1 MADLLSKIVIVIRGK
16 VSAVN
21 LKIFLNMHF
30 KLELVSV
37 ELTKENVRIDLSAT
51 GIYNIVVGLMSKH
64 LKKQTYFH
72 RDNVGQLNQIKSR
85 REAMHSLVFH
95 QFIRLFILEY
105 CVAGIHI

>member
-1 MADLLSKIVIVIRGK
+1 MIEIRGK

-21 LKIFLNMHF
+21 LKIFLNTHF

-64 LKKQTYFH
+64 
-72 RDNVGQLNQIKSR
+72 IKNK
-85 REAMHSLVFH
+85 HI
-95 QFIRLFILEY
+95 FIEIMLDS
-105 CVAGIHI
+105 